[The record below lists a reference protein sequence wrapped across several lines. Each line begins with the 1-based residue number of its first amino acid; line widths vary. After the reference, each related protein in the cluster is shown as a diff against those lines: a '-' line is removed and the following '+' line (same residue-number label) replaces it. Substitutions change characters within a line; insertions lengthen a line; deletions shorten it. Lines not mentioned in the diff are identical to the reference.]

1 MTNTAETF
9 GWPSEM
15 VEEFNG
21 AWGNGQVG
29 HILVS
34 ETDDVRVWHLSL
46 ARGERVG
53 FHHHVLNYF
62 WSSVTSGRSRSHMDD
77 GRVVDTNYVAG
88 STKHFH
94 FAKGEYMIHDLE
106 NIGDTDLVF
115 VTVEHLDSPNAPHP
129 LGPEVPRLAEAA

>member
-1 MTNTAETF
+1 MAKTAETF
-9 GWPSEM
+9 DWPPNL

-29 HILVS
+29 HVLVS

-46 ARGERVG
+46 APGERVG

-62 WSSVTSGRSRSHMDD
+62 WSSVTAGRSRSHMDD
-77 GRVVDTNYVAG
+77 GRVVDTDYVAG

-94 FAKGEYMIHDLE
+94 FAQGEYMIHDLE

-115 VTVEHLDSPNAPHP
+115 VTVEQLDSPNAPHL
-129 LGPEVPRLAEAA
+129 LGPDVPRLAAAA